1 MKLAF
6 LAPVSHS
13 NALRLAVVRG
23 VGSVILSP
31 TAYASTGDPVAA
43 WRFADDQ
50 HCALFVFW
58 VAAGAA
64 GIVLSPTD
72 AVRSATGIM
81 QTVMVGSPAQLLAGQ
96 GERYDLLLNLTNMN
110 GVDHMSFSDTIVVA
124 DGQPGG
130 RLYVAKRPGGTFE
143 EIPKQAGKNWDD
155 HAIVGSEVLATASDD
170 LGSLYVRHPD
180 GSVVLLKDDPTRS
193 VGLIAADTNFMAWQ
207 EGSGGTVWTGYTRVE
222 VWAAPFTTDP
232 SSFHPYKAADIPN
245 NGLYDFAFGEDGTSS
260 GSKQEAYGSFTSPT
274 PNTSTSRLPLA

>member
-1 MKLAF
+1 MKAAITAMLAGVGLIGCSGCDREMPEGSGWIRSPPMEAARDASPDAMDAALDHAAPRDAGDSDHHAISEAGGTGGWAGDASVVDEGDWIRSPFSDLLGCTVEQPKDLSSVTRASWLPCEGSQTPCQLLDTAYLPGSYSMKLAF

-23 VGSVILSP
+23 VGSVIRSP

-72 AVRSATGIM
+72 AVRSPTGIM

-130 RLYVAKRPGGTFE
+130 RL
-143 EIPKQAGKNWDD
+143 
-155 HAIVGSEVLATASDD
+155 
-170 LGSLYVRHPD
+170 
-180 GSVVLLKDDPTRS
+180 
-193 VGLIAADTNFMAWQ
+193 
-207 EGSGGTVWTGYTRVE
+207 
-222 VWAAPFTTDP
+222 
-232 SSFHPYKAADIPN
+232 
-245 NGLYDFAFGEDGTSS
+245 
-260 GSKQEAYGSFTSPT
+260 
-274 PNTSTSRLPLA
+274 